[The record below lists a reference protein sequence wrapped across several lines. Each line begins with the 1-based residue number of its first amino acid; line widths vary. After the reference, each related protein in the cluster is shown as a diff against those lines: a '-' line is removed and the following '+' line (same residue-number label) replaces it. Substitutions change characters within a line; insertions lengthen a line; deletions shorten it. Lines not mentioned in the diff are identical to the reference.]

1 MNSGSPI
8 AARLSINVLSVLL
21 VGLIVASILVILW
34 GIPKILEKY
43 KISDSY
49 AEKNKD
55 RPTSKKSI
63 NEISKRAKLSAD
75 EKELFSK
82 ICAEHPLPN
91 INYILITRILT

>member
-8 AARLSINVLSVLL
+8 AARLSINILSVLL
-21 VGLIVASILVILW
+21 VVLIVAAILVILW
-34 GIPKILEKY
+34 GISKILEKY

-63 NEISKRAKLSAD
+63 NEISRCVP
-75 EKELFSK
+75 EL
-82 ICAEHPLPN
+82 
-91 INYILITRILT
+91 T